1 MYNRTIFTNQCR
13 LIHIVIN
20 SINLKIISN
29 TPVINNINQGIAYHE
44 KHVHYL
50 ESIESKLP
58 LRLLSSLRNTSCRSC
73 LPLAL
78 THSTKSSEESISI
91 TYRDKKKPLVL
102 NISVWLVCLLKN
114 EADIIKPS
122 LDNASK
128 FLMKGKLLQSMLIA
142 MSSKIFKKKCPEIK
156 IFIQLS
162 A

>member
-91 TYRDKKKPLVL
+91 TYRDKKKTLSFEHL
-102 NISVWLVCLLKN
+102 CLASLFIKKWSWHYQTFSRQCLKISDER
-114 EADIIKPS
+114 EATSVNVDSNVI
-122 LDNASK
+122 
-128 FLMKGKLLQSMLIA
+128 
-142 MSSKIFKKKCPEIK
+142 
-156 IFIQLS
+156 
-162 A
+162 